1 MLKSSE
7 PSFHNHNILWIWNS
21 LYIHRRLRIELSI
34 CGVYIMYMPIVMYI
48 INFFFSYPFFL
59 PSFSFFFFHSLLLQ
73 FPVSMLSF
81 FSFFLNLK
89 MGEKKNLILCTGPIP
104 ESKGICVIFQ
114 KRAKNVKKDKILFYY
129 IFIFIQDKLTEYI

>member
-1 MLKSSE
+1 
-7 PSFHNHNILWIWNS
+7 
-21 LYIHRRLRIELSI
+21 
-34 CGVYIMYMPIVMYI
+34 MPIVMYI